1 MEIFIHSND
10 DEAFL
15 MSINFL
21 LLFYKPHCLLSV
33 RVVQT
38 INHMSSTIIE
48 MMAKTKMK
56 IC

>member
-15 MSINFL
+15 MSINFFL
-21 LLFYKPHCLLSV
+21 LYYKPHCLLSV

-38 INHMSSTIIE
+38 INRMSSTIIE
-48 MMAKTKMK
+48 MMAKIKMK

>member
-33 RVVQT
+33 QVVQT